1 MGNSALSG
9 LIIPVL
15 WIGGMVVVLSL
26 IKLFGKKRNDSGD
39 ADDLP
44 PPQ

>member
-9 LIIPVL
+9 LIIPLL

-26 IKLFGKKRNDSGD
+26 IKLFGKKRDD
-39 ADDLP
+39 DAADDA
-44 PPQ
+44 